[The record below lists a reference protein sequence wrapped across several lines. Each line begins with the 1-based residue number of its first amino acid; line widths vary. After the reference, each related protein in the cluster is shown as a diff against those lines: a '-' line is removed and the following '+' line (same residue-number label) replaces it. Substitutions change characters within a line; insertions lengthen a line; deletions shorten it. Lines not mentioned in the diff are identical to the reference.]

1 MSEEQIASCLLCQS
15 TFSNHEELFVHSCEQ
30 IKVETNELEDK
41 KHSAFFE
48 QEDIQDIS
56 DSDSKKK
63 KKRKCNSKKKRIKN
77 EIDHN
82 KLPAKLPVLVD
93 RKKVGRPKRKQ
104 AIKEENEYFLDQNQ
118 IDLNA
123 SAYLEL
129 SEEYIASILQQ
140 VDELCENIKNGDPDI
155 ERTLEINN
163 NLNNAVSC
171 YRNKLIDIKFDDQ
184 ENYNQDEIQAGGEL
198 DISELYEIDTKSPKL
213 SNEVNLSNEKKLRGP
228 GRPRGQVKNP
238 ENDLKAELARNQCGK
253 HSINSMSLMLNTSK
267 KTLEKRIENG
277 GNIISEKQGDCHFC
291 DLKKQTDDISKDVL
305 FPFMKFINE
314 KNKTCVFQCSICDS
328 KFQKRY
334 NLFLHLKS
342 IHQEEIK
349 NNLASDIK
357 PEVKSDCEDQ
367 SCMEK
372 YGRFEGKKLWCTKC
386 IELSLVPKSRRTKHE
401 YMKKETSGKLC
412 PECGKVLKKGSLK
425 FHLDS
430 VHYGTKKIC
439 PHCAKELPS
448 ERSLKDHIKKVHE
461 KIPCAQ
467 CGGLY
472 GSSVMGRHIRSAH
485 TANDEKKF
493 KCDICGKGFAF
504 RQNFEEHKNVH
515 TGEKPFKCKF
525 CSACFA
531 SKGTHA
537 MHQKGHLGHRRNS
550 SKKEFF

>member
-1 MSEEQIASCLLCQS
+1 M
-15 TFSNHEELFVHSCEQ
+15 
-30 IKVETNELEDK
+30 
-41 KHSAFFE
+41 
-48 QEDIQDIS
+48 
-56 DSDSKKK
+56 
-63 KKRKCNSKKKRIKN
+63 
-77 EIDHN
+77 
-82 KLPAKLPVLVD
+82 PAKLPALVD
-93 RKKVGRPKRKQ
+93 RKKVGKPKRQKT
-104 AIKEENEYFLDQNQ
+104 IKEKNEYFLDQNQ
-118 IDLNA
+118 TDLNA
-123 SAYLEL
+123 SAYLDL

-140 VDELCENIKNGDPDI
+140 VDELCENIKNGDPDM
-155 ERTLEINN
+155 ERTLKINN
-163 NLNNAVSC
+163 NLNNAVGVYRVKLIELKAESENIEPFKTENPLSD
-171 YRNKLIDIKFDDQ
+171 YENSDSEFIPLKKKKRNRKVEGIKKIKDIEKIKSRNKLIDIKIDDQ
-184 ENYNQDEIQAGGEL
+184 ENYNQHEIQAGGES

-213 SNEVNLSNEKKLRGP
+213 SNEKNLSNEKKLRGP

-291 DLKKQTDDISKDVL
+291 DLKKRTDDISKDVL
-305 FPFMKFINE
+305 FPFMKYINE

-334 NLFLHLKS
+334 NLFLHIKS

-349 NNLASDIK
+349 NNLASEIK
-357 PEVKSDCEDQ
+357 ADVKPNCEDQ
-367 SCMEK
+367 ICMEK

-386 IELSLVPKSRRTKHE
+386 IELSLVPKSRKTKHE
-401 YMKKETSGKLC
+401 CKEKETCKLC
-412 PECGKVLKKGSLK
+412 PESGKVLKTGSLK
-425 FHLDS
+425 FHLNS
-430 VHYGTKKIC
+430 VHYGTKKNC

-472 GSSVMGRHIRSAH
+472 GSSVMGRHIRAAH

-493 KCDICGKGFAF
+493 KCDVCGKGFAF

-537 MHQKGHLGHRRNS
+537 MHQKGHLGHRRNC
-550 SKKEFF
+550 SKKEFL